1 MMRTK
6 RKRRSECGTARASG
20 IGPKLGCSAVSIY
33 KVMTSQEL
41 GYALFT
47 IHNLFVSL
55 KTHVMSCSTLS
66 VRL

>member
-1 MMRTK
+1 MI
-6 RKRRSECGTARASG
+6 CAFA

-47 IHNLFVSL
+47 VHNLFASC
-55 KTHVMSCSTLS
+55 KMSCLVS
-66 VRL
+66 